1 MTPVS
6 KACESLITILKR
18 NLTKYEKEYTTFNN
32 TIREHKEISLNI
44 KGYDVSSESEIQE
57 LYGLAIITSSEYDKY
72 ILKLNEAQQKD
83 TDEFQ
88 KEYGFLLPN
97 IHFPCNYDSKTPK
110 GRYRND

>member
-32 TIREHKEISLNI
+32 TIRQDKEISLNL

-83 TDEFQ
+83 SDEFQ
-88 KEYGFLLPN
+88 KEYYEAFIRMCDN
-97 IHFPCNYDSKTPK
+97 IIDNLIFTKEHEK
-110 GRYRND
+110 

>member
-18 NLTKYEKEYTTFNN
+18 NRTKYEKEYESFKNS
-32 TIREHKEISLNI
+32 IKEHKEISLNI

-88 KEYGFLLPN
+88 EEYYEAFIRMSDNIIDNLKYTKE
-97 IHFPCNYDSKTPK
+97 CEE
-110 GRYRND
+110 

>member
-18 NLTKYEKEYTTFNN
+18 NLTKHEKEYATFNN

-88 KEYGFLLPN
+88 KEYYEAFIRMCDN
-97 IHFPCNYDSKTPK
+97 IIDNLKYTKECEE
-110 GRYRND
+110 